1 MCLAITA
8 IPIAIIGGIQGF
20 RSQSVLLIGLV
31 FIVTLIVSFVIAYF
45 VTRPIEKLTKN
56 IDKISKGTLDVNLDY
71 SEIYEINNLTESL
84 NRVMAS
90 LKLAVHKVGVKKGE
104 IFEDAIKAKEAYEKR
119 QNDLLNSINGWAWE
133 TDAKGII
140 LYCSK
145 NVSSILGYK
154 CQELIGQSAFNLM
167 IAEDAKNAKQ
177 IFNDA
182 SRKKNIIKNFENWN
196 IKENGEKICVLTN
209 GVPIYDDIG
218 NLKGFRGV
226 NTEITDEKRAINRI
240 KELNSE
246 LTELKG
252 EITNLVD
259 NRDTKLSKTNLKTQ
273 KIKKVI
279 NDEWIEHEL
288 DLVIVF
294 NEKAEILDCNKN
306 MYKKLGYTKDEI
318 LKLNLSD
325 IDVLESKKDLK
336 DKIQKAK
343 KDGIISFKTIH
354 NRKDGSALL
363 VYENFKY
370 NKAKNEFKG
379 IIREDNNIKKQ

>member
-20 RSQSVLLIGLV
+20 RSQSVFLIGLV

-45 VTRPIEKLTKN
+45 VTRPIERLTSN
-56 IDKISKGTLDVNLDY
+56 IDKISKGKLDVNLEY

-140 LYCSK
+140 TYCSK
-145 NVSSILGYK
+145 NVSSFLGYK
-154 CQELIGQSAFNLM
+154 SQEIIGQSAFNLM
-167 IAEDAKNAKQ
+167 ASEDARYAKH
-177 IFNDA
+177 IFNNA
-182 SRKKNIIKNFENWN
+182 SHKKNIIKNFENWN
-196 IKENGEKICVLTN
+196 IKDNGEKICVLTN
-209 GVPIYDDIG
+209 GLPIYDDVG
-218 NLKGFRGV
+218 NLEGFRGV

-252 EITNLVD
+252 EISDIVD
-259 NRDTKLSKTNLKTQ
+259 NRDTKLYKTNLKNQ
-273 KIKKVI
+273 NIKII
-279 NDEWIEHEL
+279 NNEWIEQEF
-288 DLVIVF
+288 DSVFIF
-294 NEKAEILDCNKN
+294 NEKADILDCNKN
-306 MYKKLGYTKDEI
+306 MHKKLGYTKDEI

-325 IDVLESKKDLK
+325 IDMLESKKDLK
-336 DKIQKAK
+336 DKIRKAK

-354 NRKDGSALL
+354 KRKDGSVLL

-370 NKAKNEFKG
+370 VKDKNEFKG
-379 IIREDNNIKKQ
+379 IIREENSIRK